1 MRRDVT
7 KSRNATPFFRRP
19 SRLHGTIFAELKKYV
34 DAKFGGAT
42 WNQLL
47 QSAGLG
53 PKMYLPVQAYP
64 DEDVAKI
71 VGAASTAT
79 GIEPSAILQDFGQ
92 FIAPDLVAMYRSL
105 MKPEWKTLEVIENAE
120 TTAHRVVR
128 RDYIA
133 AAPPYL
139 HAVRSGPEQV
149 TVTYNS
155 ARRLCDVAK
164 GIVGGLARHYK
175 EKVSITE
182 TRCMHRGAA
191 ECVLVVDRSR

>member
-1 MRRDVT
+1 M
-7 KSRNATPFFRRP
+7 
-19 SRLHGTIFAELKKYV
+19 HGTIFAELKKYV
-34 DAKFGGAT
+34 DTKFGGNT
-42 WNQLL
+42 WNTLL
-47 QSAGLG
+47 EGAGLG

-64 DEDVAKI
+64 DDEVGKI
-71 VGAASTAT
+71 VAAAAQMT
-79 GIEPSAILQDFGQ
+79 GIPAPDILQDFGA

-105 MKPEWKTLEVIENAE
+105 MKPQWKTLEVIENAE

-128 RDYIA
+128 RQYVG

-139 HAVRSGPEQV
+139 HAVRSGDQQV

-164 GIVGGLARHYK
+164 GIIRGLAQHYG
-175 EKVSITE
+175 ENVAVTE

-191 ECVLVVDRSR
+191 ECVLVVDRA